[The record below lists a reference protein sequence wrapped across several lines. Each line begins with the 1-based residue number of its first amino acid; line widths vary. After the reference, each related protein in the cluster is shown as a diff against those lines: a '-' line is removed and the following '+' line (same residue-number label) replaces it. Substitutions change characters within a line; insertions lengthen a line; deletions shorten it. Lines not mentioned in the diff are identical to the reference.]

1 MNSLSILDLSY
12 NKGLE
17 SLPKSITNLRS
28 LVSLILKGCDSLKHV
43 PPLGELQAL
52 SRLVISNTSIEEPPQ
67 GLEKLI
73 NLKWLDLSLKKSMNF
88 QLGSFSL
95 YFTKLQ
101 YLDLQDTCALIMSED
116 VQAMKMLECFRGA
129 IDYKHQ
135 NQYMQHNLDVSFGLI
150 KTYHLILGDVCG
162 KSDWGNSINLT
173 SFFFLVILKIGV

>member
-1 MNSLSILDLSY
+1 
-12 NKGLE
+12 
-17 SLPKSITNLRS
+17 
-28 LVSLILKGCDSLKHV
+28 
-43 PPLGELQAL
+43 
-52 SRLVISNTSIEEPPQ
+52 
-67 GLEKLI
+67 
-73 NLKWLDLSLKKSMNF
+73 MNF

-173 SFFFLVILKIGV
+173 SFFSGDSKNRCIEFQDCDYFDHILPKDYTRLRVHKNNHWFRLCDVLSYGTSSSLRTIEIEHCDQLQSLTCSHPSCSFCVKPEPEPGC